1 MRRIREF
8 LNYIGPWETAS
19 RRRKIK
25 RLASRYVQWQSSGGE
40 LPMPHYGKQLVI
52 AEYAERFGP
61 RVLIETGTYTGHMVL
76 AMVDR
81 FEEIYSIELDAA
93 LWAKATQLF
102 VRHKHVHLV
111 QGASEKVLPEVLARI
126 VQPCAF
132 WLDAHYSGG
141 QTAQG
146 KTETPIVQ
154 EVQCILRHC
163 CAGEHVLLID
173 DARCFTGQNNY
184 PALDELREI
193 IHTAQPMWCFEVRDD
208 IIRAHRALAG
218 SEFSSHP

>member
-1 MRRIREF
+1 
-8 LNYIGPWETAS
+8 
-19 RRRKIK
+19 
-25 RLASRYVQWQSSGGE
+25 
-40 LPMPHYGKQLVI
+40 MPHYGKQLVI

-61 RVLIETGTYTGHMVL
+61 KVLIETGTYTGHMVL